1 MGRSSIL
8 LISLALSL
16 DYGLSI
22 YTYYEMAYST
32 MNITICRLAD
42 RDDKWFDMD
51 WDQVDQY
58 LFYIIPAFTLILS
71 LPMAL
76 YTTVHHLKYLARCLF
91 ILNCLVV
98 CLTVPY
104 IFVEPNTNKELNDMR
119 MDCIKNIF

>member
-51 WDQVDQY
+51 WD
-58 LFYIIPAFTLILS
+58 
-71 LPMAL
+71 
-76 YTTVHHLKYLARCLF
+76 
-91 ILNCLVV
+91 
-98 CLTVPY
+98 
-104 IFVEPNTNKELNDMR
+104 
-119 MDCIKNIF
+119 